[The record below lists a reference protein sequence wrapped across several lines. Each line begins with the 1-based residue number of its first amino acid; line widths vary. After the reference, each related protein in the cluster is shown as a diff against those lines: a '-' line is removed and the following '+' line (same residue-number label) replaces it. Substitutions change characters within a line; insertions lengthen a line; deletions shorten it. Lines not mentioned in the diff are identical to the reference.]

1 MIVRPLRHQLGEF
14 SNTELNQIA
23 KPPIDEHT
31 HYVTPSN
38 QKAKASS
45 NLFKEDEDD
54 SDTGDWIVDALATER
69 VHVPSLLEKENDA
82 PNFVYEKSDRIR
94 SRITTNRGKEE
105 KDFSMSITSSLFGS
119 NSKDSSSIDLSTARL
134 PLSSDA
140 VRRAAVAAGRRA
152 PQSTQKQKQS
162 HSRRQTVSD
171 RDGGSGVLGR
181 LRAATSENFL
191 SRHLMGAYPGD
202 ALPIEEAGNANGLFD
217 LARKY
222 GYKDWITASNEAK
235 RKVRVKRKKE
245 SQ

>member
-1 MIVRPLRHQLGEF
+1 LLPILIVRPSRHQLGEF
-14 SNTELNQIA
+14 SNTA
-23 KPPIDEHT
+23 KLPIDEPT
-31 HYVTPSN
+31 HYRTPSN
-38 QKAKASS
+38 QKAKLSS

-54 SDTGDWIVDALATER
+54 SDTGDWIVDALATET
-69 VHVPSLLEKENDA
+69 VNVPSLRNKENDA

-94 SRITTNRGKEE
+94 SRIMSNSDTEE
-105 KDFSMSITSSLFGS
+105 KDSSMTITSSLFVS
-119 NSKDSSSIDLSTARL
+119 NSKDSSSIDLSTTML

-140 VRRAAVAAGRRA
+140 LRRAAVAARQRA
-152 PQSTQKQKQS
+152 PHSTQKQKQN

-222 GYKDWITASNEAK
+222 GYKDWITASNKAK
-235 RKVRVKRKKE
+235 RKVRGNRKKE
-245 SQ
+245 SL